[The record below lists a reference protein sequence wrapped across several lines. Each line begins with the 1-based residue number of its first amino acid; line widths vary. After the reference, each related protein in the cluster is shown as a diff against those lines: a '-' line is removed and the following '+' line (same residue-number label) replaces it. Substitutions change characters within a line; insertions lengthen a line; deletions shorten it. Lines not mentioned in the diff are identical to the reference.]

1 MVNIGETNKL
11 FWDICEDFKNQ
22 TNIKK
27 NYLEYISALL
37 YIKYANHS
45 GIMNFKYLFEQRTNY
60 YIAEYIDRVLRE
72 TVEQEKNRY
81 LFQNVKFREII
92 IYRNIGEENILG
104 IIIKRLYE
112 LINELEKRYGESKRF
127 IANAYHYAL
136 IECASKKDINDLNG
150 EIYTPTGIAKVMIEL
165 ININKGGV
173 VNDPSCGSGNI
184 LLNLPQNNNLKVFAK
199 EEELGTYNLCI
210 TNLMLNEIDYKN
222 VEFDDFKRDNMIGEP
237 KKIYDYIIT
246 NPPFI
251 ERNIKSRFIH
261 NQKIIRE
268 YDIRRLAPGDYG
280 YIINMLDSLNKAG
293 KMAIILPH
301 GVLFRTTERIVRK
314 KLIENNY
321 IDAIIGLP
329 ENMFFGTRI
338 SVIIMILNKEKANK
352 DILFIDASNEY
363 VTKKKINIFSL
374 ENQTK
379 IINTYKNREEI
390 KGFSYVASID
400 EIMKTDYNLTIKKF
414 IKKQVNKKSIN
425 KEEIMKQLE
434 SLEKEK
440 DILEEN
446 IKDVLEKLEEKE
458 IFVVPKKKDN
468 ISDID
473 YEQIGNN
480 IKIARRNL
488 NYTMEQLAEKLDI
501 SIGFLSRIERGA
513 TKISLDRLVQISEI
527 LGIPLEEVLRNKEKI
542 STDNSLE
549 SNTDKILKQITQNDI
564 RAKILRIPKEIFDKI
579 QNEDSYTV
587 IIDGKEKKLNIVK
600 RIKSFSGITE
610 FYKAHNYIDSNIEKK
625 NSYWRIDTNRKII
638 YVEFE

>member
-1 MVNIGETNKL
+1 
-11 FWDICEDFKNQ
+11 
-22 TNIKK
+22 
-27 NYLEYISALL
+27 
-37 YIKYANHS
+37 
-45 GIMNFKYLFEQRTNY
+45 
-60 YIAEYIDRVLRE
+60 
-72 TVEQEKNRY
+72 
-81 LFQNVKFREII
+81 
-92 IYRNIGEENILG
+92 
-104 IIIKRLYE
+104 
-112 LINELEKRYGESKRF
+112 
-127 IANAYHYAL
+127 
-136 IECASKKDINDLNG
+136 
-150 EIYTPTGIAKVMIEL
+150 
-165 ININKGGV
+165 
-173 VNDPSCGSGNI
+173 
-184 LLNLPQNNNLKVFAK
+184 
-199 EEELGTYNLCI
+199 
-210 TNLMLNEIDYKN
+210 
-222 VEFDDFKRDNMIGEP
+222 
-237 KKIYDYIIT
+237 
-246 NPPFI
+246 
-251 ERNIKSRFIH
+251 
-261 NQKIIRE
+261 
-268 YDIRRLAPGDYG
+268 
-280 YIINMLDSLNKAG
+280 
-293 KMAIILPH
+293 MAIILPH

-542 STDNSLE
+542 SNDNSLE
-549 SNTDKILKQITQNDI
+549 NNTDKILKQITQNDI

-579 QNEDSYTV
+579 QNEHSYTV